1 MVQKKNKDLKLK
13 IRNSFMLNG
22 KSYVSEKLINKIF
35 KIIQH
40 KTKKDYRLIFKLSLK
55 NILTPISNVT
65 VKKRKYVRLVP
76 FFIRKEKRLLKTI
89 KQIGFTNKRKKS
101 KEKNFISNEII
112 KLSSNEGR
120 LKNNFKIL
128 NQQFFINKNF
138 THFRWFI

>member
-13 IRNSFMLNG
+13 IRNSFMLSG
-22 KSYVSEKLINKIF
+22 KSYVSEKLINNIF

-76 FFIRKEKRLLKTI
+76 IFIRKEKRLLKTI
-89 KQIGFTNKRKKS
+89 KQIGFTNKRKKF

-120 LKNNFKIL
+120 LKNNFKNL